1 MGELGAAK
9 EKKGKRPKG
18 QMSLVGQSLGYGLA
32 LVSIGLW
39 FNLVGYSEA
48 FQGLGAANTSF
59 EATRY
64 AFYGGRIVVTA
75 LFVLLPLRFE
85 KTCGAF
91 SLVMPLVL
99 CFGTLCYAVAFSQT
113 VLSPVALGVVAS
125 SALGISYMWIDAML
139 YVAIARSLD
148 FRYGLAV
155 IALAQVA
162 EQLSGVLASMVVS
175 GPAQIVLCC
184 LCALVPLAVLAMGK
198 GRRAA
203 DTSMPL
209 EGAAA
214 HHFLLLVAMAGIAVV
229 ALGAV
234 SSVGA
239 WGKVRID
246 YAPTADALA
255 LAQNGL
261 ACVVALI
268 CTGGALS
275 SSAGK
280 PVSYRYQVAF
290 LVLSCGLLFALCFDG
305 TLVSHSFA
313 AASVLTG
320 VEYFSHILFWVV
332 IVQAIRDLEKPAFF
346 IAGIGMLPYSVF
358 ALLWILALDASVYT
372 ATILMF
378 LLACALIA
386 TACIH
391 PRLLY
396 ERGMGTL
403 TRKRDLNEYGIEGEP
418 FIPVERNG
426 IAVLEAVEKRCAL
439 LGDQY
444 GLTARETQVLSLLA
458 QGRTKAIICQCLVL
472 SEGTVKTH
480 TAHIFSKM
488 GVRSQQELIA
498 LLYDDAKG

>member
-1 MGELGAAK
+1 MGESGSAK
-9 EKKGKRPKG
+9 ERATRRRTDEAGVLGRA
-18 QMSLVGQSLGYGLA
+18 LGYGAA

-59 EATRY
+59 ETTRY
-64 AFYGGRIVVTA
+64 AFYGGRVAVTIA
-75 LFVLLPLRFE
+75 FILLSRWFE
-85 KTCGAF
+85 KLRNGL

-113 VLSPVALGVVAS
+113 VLSPVALGVGAS
-125 SALGISYMWIDAML
+125 FALGVSYMWIDAML

-148 FRYGLAV
+148 FRHALAV

-162 EQLSGVLASMVVS
+162 EQFAGALASMVVS

-184 LCALVPLAVLAMGK
+184 LCALVPLVVLAIWK
-198 GRRAA
+198 GRAPA
-203 DTSMPL
+203 GNSASL

-214 HHFLLLVAMAGIAVV
+214 HHLLLLVAMAGIVVV

-239 WGKVRID
+239 WGKVRVD
-246 YAPTADALA
+246 YVPTADALA
-255 LAQNGL
+255 LVQNGL
-261 ACVVALI
+261 ACAVALL
-268 CTGGALS
+268 CTWAALS

-280 PVSYRYQVAF
+280 PVSYRYQIAF
-290 LVLSCGLLFALCFDG
+290 LVLSCGLLFALCFDS
-305 TLVSHSFA
+305 TLVSGNFA
-313 AASVLTG
+313 AAALLTG
-320 VEYFSHILFWVV
+320 IEYFSHILFWVV
-332 IVQAIRDLEKPAFF
+332 IVQAIRDLEKPAFL
-346 IAGIGMLPYSVF
+346 IAGAGMLPYSVF
-358 ALLWILALDASVYT
+358 ALLWMLALDASVYA
-372 ATILMF
+372 ATLLMF

-396 ERGMGTL
+396 ERGMDTL
-403 TRKRDLNEYGIEGEP
+403 TRKRDLNEYGIKGEP

-426 IAVLEAVEKRCAL
+426 VAVLEAVEKRCAL
-439 LGDQY
+439 LGEQY
-444 GLTARETQVLSLLA
+444 GLTARETQVLTLLA
-458 QGRTKAIICQCLVL
+458 QGRTKAVICKRLVL

-480 TAHIFSKM
+480 ASHIFSKV